1 MGELIIHE
9 PLASQLREA
18 AAAAN
23 LTPDAFIALLLDNW
37 ERQRRLRKNATIAPS
52 SSDDTERSSKSE

>member
-1 MGELIIHE
+1 MGDLIIHE

-23 LTPDAFIALLLDNW
+23 LTPEAFIKLLLDNW
-37 ERQRRLRKNATIAPS
+37 ERQHLSRENATSVPS
-52 SSDDTERSSKSE
+52 SSGDVEQSGKSE